1 MLLAGEVC
9 ATLLRLFDDLSDLHK
24 DLNWKPFVCLDEIL
38 IFAKIVKEYLWRLQ
52 LYCSAYRMAVGNST
66 WISVTFFRV
75 RLNFL
80 GYLDW
85 CVVTPLI
92 RIFSP
97 YSSAASSITEFL
109 TFTIFQEPAISL
121 IGELQLLLIHQLSYV
136 HFFNQTL
143 VNFRERVLL
152 TLQFILGSGPETVV
166 VMTRNVEV
174 RNDREATSR
183 ACRILTTLCV
193 IVVHSEPNLYDWYQN
208 SGSLERFLQELRE
221 KRKPSIG
228 LSLAEYMA
236 DPERSQDFHFLR
248 GRKKRTIQFYNS

>member
-1 MLLAGEVC
+1 MVLCIGLRIMLLAGEVC

-97 YSSAASSITEFL
+97 YSSAASK
-109 TFTIFQEPAISL
+109 PAISL

-136 HFFNQTL
+136 HFFNQYQT
-143 VNFRERVLL
+143 
-152 TLQFILGSGPETVV
+152 
-166 VMTRNVEV
+166 
-174 RNDREATSR
+174 AT
-183 ACRILTTLCV
+183 CRL
-193 IVVHSEPNLYDWYQN
+193 
-208 SGSLERFLQELRE
+208 
-221 KRKPSIG
+221 
-228 LSLAEYMA
+228 
-236 DPERSQDFHFLR
+236 
-248 GRKKRTIQFYNS
+248 FY